1 MQKCAKPKSR
11 ANPGPKTSRRI
22 GYRLIDDLPDPLP
35 VTEAEL
41 DLLTSELADFLEELV
56 GT

>member
-11 ANPGPKTSRRI
+11 ANPGLKTSRRI
-22 GYRLIDDLPDPLP
+22 EYRLIDDLPDSFP

-41 DLLTSELADFLEELV
+41 DLLTSELADFLEELL

>member
-1 MQKCAKPKSR
+1 MQKCAKAKSPSSAGR
-11 ANPGPKTSRRI
+11 KTGRRVE
-22 GYRLIDDLPDPLP
+22 YRVIADLPDPLP

-41 DLLTSELADFLEELV
+41 DLLTSELADFLEELL